1 MSIELK
7 VPEVGESIKEV
18 LIGEWLKSEGDH
30 VERDEEVVVL
40 ETDKAT
46 VEVPAP
52 ESGTLTKVLKQSGD
66 KAAVGDVIAY
76 LEAGETQ
83 GQQDSSKKVKSKTP
97 AAPSQDRTEKVA
109 ERKGTAEAL
118 VKEGEER
125 DGEAK
130 RETDAKRD
138 AVRSKS
144 FDTETE
150 ETEMEVREEKEK
162 RVARKASGEPDNA
175 RVKKAEAGRGEEAPK
190 EVQPRHVKAF
200 RSADGEIT
208 ERDDGKLDEV
218 ETKPSISNKE
228 ARAERVMPMTPIRK
242 RIAEHL
248 VKAQQT
254 TAFLTTFNEVDMSAV
269 KSLREEYR
277 ESFRVKHQIKL
288 GFMSFFVKATVEALK
303 FVPQVNAQ
311 IRGTDLVFHDYCDIG
326 VAVGGGKG
334 LVVPVLRNAER
345 MSFASIEKSIADFA
359 RRAETNRLKP
369 EDLEGGTFTISNGGI
384 YGSLLSTPILNFPQ
398 SGILG
403 LHAIQDRPVVRN
415 GEVVVRPMMY
425 VALTYDHRVVDGR
438 EAVTFLKRIKECI
451 EAPSR
456 MLLEV

>member
-18 LIGEWLKSEGDH
+18 LIGDWLKSEGDH
-30 VERDEEVVVL
+30 VERDEEVVVI

-46 VEVPAP
+46 VEVSAP
-52 ESGTLTKVLKQSGD
+52 DSGTITKVLKQSGD

-76 LEAGETQ
+76 LEPAETQ
-83 GQQDSSKKVKSKTP
+83 SQEDRSKKAKPKTP
-97 AAPSQDRTEKVA
+97 VAPSREKTEKVA
-109 ERKGTAEAL
+109 ERKATAEKLA
-118 VKEGEER
+118 KEGKEQ
-125 DGEAK
+125 DVEAK
-130 RETDAKRD
+130 REDNAKSD
-138 AVRSKS
+138 PLRSKS
-144 FDTETE
+144 LVAETE
-150 ETEMEVREEKEK
+150 EAEIEVKDEKE
-162 RVARKASGEPDNA
+162 ARKAAGEPDDGQ
-175 RVKKAEAGRGEEAPK
+175 VKKTGVGRGKESPK
-190 EVQPRHVKAF
+190 DVQPRQVKPGG
-200 RSADGEIT
+200 SADGEIVRRDEEKADEIKT
-208 ERDDGKLDEV
+208 E
-218 ETKPSISNKE
+218 PSTSSKE
-228 ARAERVMPMTPIRK
+228 ARAEKVVPMTLIRR

-254 TAFLTTFNEVDMSAV
+254 TAFLTTFNEIDMSAV
-269 KSLREEYR
+269 KSLREEHKEAFQEKY
-277 ESFRVKHQIKL
+277 QIKL

-303 FVPQVNAQ
+303 LVPQVNAE
-311 IRGTDLVFHDYCDIG
+311 IRGTDLVFRNYCDVG

-345 MSFASIEKSIADFA
+345 MSFAAIEKSIVDFA

-415 GEVVVRPMMY
+415 GEVTVRPMMY